1 MKIRII
7 YSKESEKFLSKNSNI
22 ITEDKVDK
30 LLKSAARHIM
40 FKENINIDLKK
51 MKGSDQNLFRIR
63 KGKVRILFNFV
74 KNDIVILTVE
84 DIGFRG
90 NIY

>member
-1 MKIRII
+1 M
-7 YSKESEKFLSKNSNI
+7 
-22 ITEDKVDK
+22 DK
-30 LLKSAARHIM
+30 LLKSAARLII

-51 MKGSDQNLFRIR
+51 MKGTVQNLFRIR
-63 KGKVRILFNFV
+63 NGKVRIIFKVL

-90 NIY
+90 KIY

>member
-1 MKIRII
+1 MKIRIL
-7 YSKESEKFLSKNSNI
+7 YRKESEKFLQKNSNV

-30 LLKSAARHIM
+30 LLKSAARLII

-51 MKGSDQNLFRIR
+51 MKSTVQNLFRIR
-63 KGKVRILFNFV
+63 NGKVRIIFKVL